1 MANTKL
7 VYGSSTETAWN
18 STGRITS
25 PSLILVDGGTTRYTP
40 LFSGSAGGTA
50 TSGDYRYTLGHLI
63 GGSGRVALSQEQYK
77 TTFTIKGNCS
87 VEVSTS
93 TYTTTSGSG
102 TSATT
107 TTHYVKSYNFAMG
120 LWGGTSWISYVT
132 TNLVRLS
139 PNGSGYYF
147 GSWSEESTSGY
158 PATRDTVFAIQTNS
172 PINGYSIS
180 NSYQNVAS
188 GSNSWSANWT
198 MYLNGSR

>member
-1 MANTKL
+1 MANVKL
-7 VYGSSTETAWN
+7 DYGGSTETAWN

-25 PSLILVDGGTTRYTP
+25 PSLILVDGDTTRYTP

-63 GGSGRVALSQEQYK
+63 VGGGRVALSQEQYK

-93 TYTTTSGSG
+93 TYD
-102 TSATT
+102 TT
-107 TTHYVKSYNFAMG
+107 TTHYVKSYNFAMS
-120 LWGGTSWISYVT
+120 LWSGKTYISYVT

-139 PNGSGYYF
+139 PNGHGYYF

-172 PINGYSIS
+172 PINGYNIS

-188 GSNSWSANWT
+188 GSNSWNDTFT
-198 MYLNGSR
+198 MTLNGSM

>member
-1 MANTKL
+1 MANIKL
-7 VYGSSTETAWN
+7 DYGGSTETAWN

-63 GGSGRVALSQEQYK
+63 VGSGRVALSQEQSK
-77 TTFTIKGNCS
+77 TTFTITGSCVVSVSTLTYTYKGNRQ
-87 VEVSTS
+87 
-93 TYTTTSGSG
+93 
-102 TSATT
+102 
-107 TTHYVKSYNFAMG
+107 YVKKYSFSMSIS
-120 LWGGTSWISYVT
+120 GGNDYISYVT
-132 TNLVRLS
+132 TNLKRLS
-139 PNGSGYYF
+139 ASGNEYS
-147 GSWSEESTSGY
+147 GSWSETSTSDY

-188 GSNSWSANWT
+188 GSNSWSANFT
-198 MYLNGSR
+198 MYLNGSK

>member
-1 MANTKL
+1 MANVKL

-50 TSGDYRYTLGHLI
+50 TSGNYRYTLGHLI
-63 GGSGRVALSQEQYK
+63 VGSGRVALSQALSK
-77 TTFTIKGNCS
+77 TTFTITGSCS
-87 VEVSTS
+87 VSVSTL
-93 TYTTTSGSG
+93 TYVYQGNRQ
-102 TSATT
+102 
-107 TTHYVKSYNFAMG
+107 YVKKYSFSMSIS
-120 LWGGTSWISYVT
+120 GGNDYISYVT

-139 PNGSGYYF
+139 ASGNEYSK
-147 GSWSEESTSGY
+147 SWSETSTSGY

-188 GSNSWSANWT
+188 GSDSWSANFT
-198 MYLNGSR
+198 MTLNGSM